1 MRGRRREEPGMARK
15 PLPPSQSRSQV
26 AVVRLTLA
34 EHEHIRG
41 QADAAGLTVSEYLR
55 RWACGYTVP
64 PPPPARAG
72 DAALLLAVNR
82 IGNNVNQLAKAT
94 HLDREFVSYWKSVG
108 EELREVLHRIAGAD
122 VL

>member
-1 MRGRRREEPGMARK
+1 M
-15 PLPPSQSRSQV
+15 
-26 AVVRLTLA
+26 
-34 EHEHIRG
+34 
-41 QADAAGLTVSEYLR
+41 SEYLR
-55 RWACGYTVP
+55 RRACGYTVP